1 MKKTTRSP
9 VGYVFIVSVLFLLL
23 SVNMQRDLLAQDT
36 GKYFK
41 IQVVDD
47 QTGRGVPL
55 VALRTRSDIT
65 YYTDSNGIIAFCEP
79 SLMNQTV
86 CFSVFSHGYESTKDG
101 TDRRVVT
108 LTTTPGDSAIVKT
121 KRINIAERLYRITGQ
136 DIYGESARL
145 GLPIPIR
152 HQDMNG
158 KVLGQDTF
166 IETLYKGR
174 IYWFWGDTEGPAHW
188 NGHVSG
194 ATSELPGKGGLD
206 PGVGIDLTYF
216 VGPSGFC
223 KAMCPFPGPGL
234 VWIDWLITLPDE
246 KGNERLYAKYARV
259 KTDFG
264 SYERGLAVFND
275 STAAFDRVK
284 QIEEWLDRNHQSGH
298 PLRVRSNATEYFY
311 VIDRQGIERVQAD
324 ITHLTNPLSY
334 EHFTCIA
341 PGTKYDSAVTKL
353 NRSGSGKL
361 VYAWKANT
369 DALNPE
375 RQDELMASGRITND
389 EALWQTR
396 NVENG
401 TPLSAWPASVSW
413 NDFRKRWVMIAYEF
427 CGGAWFFEG
436 DTPTGPWVYGR
447 KIVHHNHYDFYNLG
461 QHPLFDQEGGRL
473 IYFEGTYTTGFSGN
487 TDPTPLYDYNQMMYR
502 LALDDKRL
510 SLPAPV
516 YRVKDEHGTER
527 YLMREA
533 VDSLNLWEGIQEI
546 PFFAI
551 PPDRQTDEHVLIFAL
566 QERAGERLTG
576 EHRRGSRSISFC
588 ALPTDLKSL
597 IERDPISGTWQC
609 RANAPDSLQM
619 DFTLE
624 LRLDGEQVTGS
635 GISQGRYR
643 KNSHTLSFILDD
655 NSATARLSEGKLQG
669 EYVKV
674 DGREAGTWSGEFIGH
689 PPEERIS
696 SDVVLLYEYRRVN
709 SGRRFYSV
717 DQNLETASVKRT
729 PEPICRVWRNPSS
742 VLALDYEA
750 KPVRYIR

>member
-1 MKKTTRSP
+1 MDKTHRSP
-9 VGYVFIVSVLFLLL
+9 ADYALILGALLL
-23 SVNMQRDLLAQDT
+23 LFSVDTHRDLFAQDS

-55 VALRTRSDIT
+55 VALRTGSDIS
-65 YYTDSNGIIAFCEP
+65 YYTDSNGIIAFYEP

-86 CFSVFSHGYESTKDG
+86 WFSVFSHGYESTKDE
-101 TDRRVVT
+101 TDCRVVT
-108 LTTTPGDSAIVKT
+108 LATTPGDRAIVKT
-121 KRINIAERLYRITGQ
+121 KRMNIAERLYRITGQ

-152 HQDMNG
+152 HQGLNG

-166 IETLYKGR
+166 IETLYKGK

-216 VGPSGFC
+216 VGPTGFC

-234 VWIDWLITLPDE
+234 VWIDWLVTLPDE
-246 KGNERLYAKYARV
+246 RGNERLYAKYARV
-259 KTDFG
+259 KKDFS

-275 STAAFDRVK
+275 STKVFDRVK
-284 QIEEWLDRNHQSGH
+284 QMDEWLDQHHQSGH
-298 PLRVRSNATEYFY
+298 PLRVRINDTEYLY
-311 VIDRQGIERVQAD
+311 IIDRHGLERVQAD

-341 PGTKYDSAVTKL
+341 PETKYDSAATKL
-353 NRSGSGKL
+353 DRSDSGEL
-361 VYAWKANT
+361 VYSWKADT
-369 DALNPE
+369 DALSPE
-375 RQDELMASGRITND
+375 RQDELMACGRITND

-401 TPLSAWPASVSW
+401 TPLSAWPASVFW

-427 CGGAWFFEG
+427 CGEVWFFEG

-487 TDPTPLYDYNQMMYR
+487 TNPTPLYDYNQMMYR
-502 LALDDKRL
+502 LVLDDKRL

-533 VDSLNLWEGIQEI
+533 VDSLNLWAGIEAI

-551 PPDRQTDEHVLIFAL
+551 PPARQTNEHIPIFAL
-566 QERAGERLTG
+566 QERAGERLAG
-576 EHRRGSRSISFC
+576 EHRRGSRSISFY
-588 ALPTDLKSL
+588 ALPANLKPL
-597 IERDPISGTWQC
+597 IERDPISGTWRC
-609 RANAPDSLQM
+609 KANGPDSSQI

-635 GISQGRYR
+635 GISQGLYR
-643 KNSHTLSFILDD
+643 KNSHTLSFMLDD
-655 NSATARLSEGKLQG
+655 NSATATLSDGRLQG
-669 EYVKV
+669 EYVKA
-674 DGREAGTWSGEFIGH
+674 DGQEAGTWSGEFIC
-689 PPEERIS
+689 PPAQEEVS
-696 SDVVLLYEYRRVN
+696 PSVVFLYEYRRVN
-709 SGRRFYSV
+709 SGIRFYSV
-717 DQNLETASVKRT
+717 DPNLETAVIKRT
-729 PEPICRVWRNPSS
+729 PEPICRVWRNPSG
-742 VLALDYEA
+742 VVALDFEA
-750 KPVRYIR
+750 RPADQSR